1 MVPGVGAIGADI
13 RRPGGRTIHL
23 AEATGSRETPTPHG
37 YRSQR
42 TPSSVESMN
51 QPPGPFDP
59 SRADEPELLDLLEEA
74 ATSESPLML
83 LEIASTMLASV
94 DNPDDDDEDVEELPP
109 IRELAVQ
116 MLEATPEETEP
127 LVRIWAQML
136 DDELFR
142 HRIAKMLPT
151 PKTKRLPEWIRRAD
165 EIKPFR
171 AAAVVSPVKI
181 EETILL
187 EVSTAGR
194 SVTLAVA
201 VERSGSPYL
210 EDAYLAEGPLSSVV
224 EVSSTGLPTPVDVVA
239 LSLPDAGA
247 RLREV
252 LEMSTHMFPPIETE
266 SWPGTRPLLEWMLAK
281 LPNGGTGYEIR
292 MWEPEEIE
300 ELVADFRTSPFAA
313 ALTEDEISH
322 AHLLFEFQ
330 INYGN
335 NDPLRWSG
343 TFVERL
349 MCDLYPRKVMSPEDE
364 LLLMPTTL
372 AAVVRY
378 ANNRSGVDPV
388 FTENAIAA
396 IEDNREEY
404 EARVRGDQP
413 ESTSALFARLL
424 TGIDDD
430 ALPLSEPLSDLDD
443 EFGGGSFFGDQAS
456 MLAEIFISSGAEA
469 VGGIDALQALT
480 DEPLPTEGLDT
491 AAVAEDVVDRLNSLV
506 PEIRR
511 IADEVFDEPELAT
524 AALRLLTTIGRV
536 GPAIFR
542 RRITDRSLLAA
553 LFWIVGKDN
562 NLFTGQWGS
571 DGGMTIRELQN
582 HLGVSSSPKPTAEKM
597 LHAAGFE
604 LYGPEVVLGDPRYLI
619 SRRRQRIVAHRDTYW
634 DDLPEDWEY

>member
-1 MVPGVGAIGADI
+1 M
-13 RRPGGRTIHL
+13 
-23 AEATGSRETPTPHG
+23 TP
-37 YRSQR
+37 
-42 TPSSVESMN
+42 
-51 QPPGPFDP
+51 PPGPFDP
-59 SRADEPELLDLLEEA
+59 SRAEEPELLELLDNA
-74 ATSESPLML
+74 SRSESPLML
-83 LEIASTMLASV
+83 LDIASTMLASI
-94 DNPDDDDEDVEELPP
+94 DAPDTDDADPTEIPP
-109 IRELAVQ
+109 IRELAAN
-116 MLEATPEETEP
+116 MLEATPVETEP

-136 DDELFR
+136 DDELFGR
-142 HRIAKMLPT
+142 RIAKMLPT
-151 PKTKRLPEWIRRAD
+151 PNSKRLPEWIRRAE

-171 AAAVVSPVKI
+171 AAALVSPVKI
-181 EETILL
+181 EETVLL
-187 EVSTAGR
+187 EISTAGR

-201 VERSGSPYL
+201 VDRSGSPYL
-210 EDAYLAEGPLSSVV
+210 EDAYLSDGPLSTVV
-224 EVSSTGLPTPVDVVA
+224 EFSRTELELPVDEVT
-239 LSLPDAGA
+239 LSLADAGA
-247 RLREV
+247 RLREA

-266 SWPGTRPLLEWMLAK
+266 SWPGTRPLLEWMLRK
-281 LPNGGTGYEIR
+281 LPDSGTGYEIR
-292 MWEPEEIE
+292 MWEPEEID
-300 ELVADFRTSPFAA
+300 ELVADFRASPFAA
-313 ALTEDEISH
+313 GLTEDEISH

-330 INYGN
+330 CNYGN

-349 MCDLYPRKVMSPEDE
+349 MCDLYPRKVMSPEDD
-364 LLLMPTTL
+364 LLLMPTAL
-372 AAVVRY
+372 AALVRF
-378 ANNRSGVDPV
+378 ANDRSGVDPV

-430 ALPLSEPLSDLDD
+430 ALPLSEPLSDLGD

-542 RRITDRSLLAA
+542 RRIADRSLLAA

-571 DGGMTIRELQN
+571 EGGMTIGELQN

-597 LHAAGFE
+597 LRAAGHE
-604 LYGPEVVLGDPRYLI
+604 LSDVEVILGDPRYLI
-619 SRRRQRIVAHRDTYW
+619 SRRRQRIIANRDTYW

>member
-1 MVPGVGAIGADI
+1 
-13 RRPGGRTIHL
+13 
-23 AEATGSRETPTPHG
+23 
-37 YRSQR
+37 
-42 TPSSVESMN
+42 MN

-59 SRADEPELLDLLEEA
+59 SRADEPELLDVLEEA
-74 ATSESPLML
+74 AASESPLML

-94 DNPDDDDEDVEELPP
+94 DDPNDDDKDAEELPP
-109 IRELAVQ
+109 IPQLAVQ

-187 EVSTAGR
+187 EISTAGR
-194 SVTLAVA
+194 SATLAVA
-201 VERSGSPYL
+201 VDRSGSPYL
-210 EDAYLAEGPLSSVV
+210 EDAYLADGPLSSVV
-224 EVSSTGLPTPVDVVA
+224 EFSSTDLPTPVDVVT
-239 LSLPDAGA
+239 LSLHDAAA

-281 LPNGGTGYEIR
+281 LSDGGTGYEIR

-313 ALTEDEISH
+313 ALTEDEIGH

-349 MCDLYPRKVMSPEDE
+349 MCDLYPRKVMSPEDD

-378 ANNRSGVDPV
+378 ANDRSEVDPV

-404 EARVRGDQP
+404 EARVRGDRP
-413 ESTSALFARLL
+413 ESTSDLFARLL
-424 TGIDDD
+424 TGTDDD
-430 ALPLSEPLSDLDD
+430 TLPLSGPWSDAGDG
-443 EFGGGSFFGDQAS
+443 FGKGSFFGDQAS
-456 MLAEIFISSGAEA
+456 MLAEIFIGSGAEE
-469 VGGIDALQALT
+469 VGGLDALQALT
-480 DEPLPTEGLDT
+480 DEPLADEDLDT
-491 AAVAEDVVDRLNSLV
+491 TDLTDDIVDRLTGLV

-511 IADEVFDEPELAT
+511 IADEVFAEPELAT
-524 AALRLLTTIGRV
+524 SALRFLTEAGR
-536 GPAIFR
+536 GDPAFFR
-542 RRITDRSLLAA
+542 RRLADRTLLAA
-553 LFWIVGKDN
+553 LFWIVGKN
-562 NLFTGQWGS
+562 NKLFSGQWSSES
-571 DGGMTIRELQN
+571 DMTIGELQH

-597 LHAAGFE
+597 LHAAGHE
-604 LYGPEVVLGDPRYLI
+604 LSDVEVILGDPRFLI
-619 SRRRQRIVAHRDTYW
+619 SRRRQRIIENRDMFW